1 MMNHKANFRLATV
14 DDMHLETYDHTK
26 LSAVNT
32 CPTWGILR
40 YQLHKQMPSEGRAMA
55 LEAGSAMHECFSFIR
70 LVSLMQQYDGRPEFQ
85 DQLWDYQMV
94 RLFGVERMQ
103 YINTALEQCSDK
115 TDVAKTGG
123 LAVLETSGF
132 YDDPRDKRRTLSN
145 LEECLYAYVNRWRWD
160 HPVWV
165 RDVDDPHSDVG
176 IEIPFD
182 LVVDITLPHSI
193 PTRINDHSFNMTD
206 KMQFRLTGRIDG
218 IHYNTRNEL
227 SIHDNKTSSRLGD
240 AWSQAFLLSHQIT
253 GYCAAASTF
262 IQAPVHKAEILGL
275 AIPLPR
281 TYDYGGYVREVVSR
295 HDFHY
300 ARWLDWLVHT
310 VQLTR
315 QYAGNPFD
323 APKYTHSCSRYFRP
337 CPMVP
342 FCDSDDE
349 EQHRIVNEMTHV
361 EWSPLDKPILDGIG
375 NE

>member
-1 MMNHKANFRLATV
+1 MMNHKASFRLASV
-14 DDMHLETYDHTK
+14 DDMYLETYDHTK

-32 CPTWGILR
+32 CPTYGILR

-70 LVSLMQQYDGRPEFQ
+70 LISLMQQYDGRPEFQ
-85 DQLWDYQMV
+85 DKLWDTQML
-94 RLFGVERMQ
+94 RLFGPERTQ
-103 YINTALEQCSDK
+103 YVNTSLELSSDK
-115 TDVAKTGG
+115 VDVAKVGG

-160 HPVWV
+160 HPVWM
-165 RDVDDPHSDVG
+165 RDPDDPYSDVG

-182 LVVDITLPHSI
+182 LVVAIRAPSNAVSEHMVL
-193 PTRINDHSFNMTD
+193 
-206 KMQFRLTGRIDG
+206 RLTGRIDG
-218 IHYNTRNEL
+218 IHYNTRGEL
-227 SIHDNKTSSRLGD
+227 SIHDNKTASRLGD
-240 AWSQAFLLSHQIT
+240 AWSNAFLLSHQIT
-253 GYCAAASTF
+253 GYCVAASTF
-262 IQAPVHKAEILGL
+262 IQAPVNKAEILGL
-275 AIPLPR
+275 SIPLPR
-281 TYDYGGYVREVVSR
+281 TYDLGGYVREVVPR
-295 HDFHY
+295 YDYHY

-337 CPMVP
+337 CSMIP
-342 FCDSDDE
+342 FCDADDE
-349 EQHRIVNEMTHV
+349 EQHRIVAEMQDD
-361 EWSPLDKPILDGIG
+361 EWSPLNKPILDGIG